1 MVRVYQ
7 HSTVLEIDN
16 DGKLFPNHSLHLNS
30 QGKEALSKL
39 IVSHTYSVFENKM
52 DPSVILNLKSDQNKT
67 FPLNHEK
74 VINRTSTRP
83 RKTPLMKSDDFLW

>member
-7 HSTVLEIDN
+7 HLSVLEIDN
-16 DGKLFPNHSLHLNS
+16 DRKLFTSHGLHLNG

-39 IVSHTYSVFENKM
+39 IVCHTYSILENKV
-52 DPSVILNLKSDQNKT
+52 DPSVILNLKSDQNQT

-74 VINRTSTRP
+74 VVSRTSTRP
-83 RKTPLMKSDDFLW
+83 RRIPLTKSDYFVW